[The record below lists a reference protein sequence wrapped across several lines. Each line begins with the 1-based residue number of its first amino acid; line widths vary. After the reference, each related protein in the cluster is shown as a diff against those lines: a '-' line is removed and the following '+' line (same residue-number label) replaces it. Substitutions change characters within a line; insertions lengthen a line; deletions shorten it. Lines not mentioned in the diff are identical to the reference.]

1 MAVLVDIA
9 NLDMIAVYGATAL
22 SGTVVAVAASKL
34 AFAVML
40 IPLTNGW
47 TRYYV
52 WFSIV
57 TTALFAT
64 PMAIMPWVQCKPL
77 VKTFVDFWPGE
88 CINKRP
94 SVIYGEFASSTF
106 PPSLL
111 SEAVFANPA
120 IVWSALIDFTLAL
133 LPWKLLWAL
142 QMRTAEKVG
151 VMVAMSLGLL

>member
-1 MAVLVDIA
+1 
-9 NLDMIAVYGATAL
+9 MIAVYGATAL
-22 SGTVVAVAASKL
+22 SGTVVAVTASKI

-47 TRYYV
+47 ARNYIY
-52 WFSIV
+52 FAIA

-64 PMAIMPWVQCKPL
+64 PMAIMPWLQCKPL
-77 VKTFVDFWPGE
+77 VKTFVNFWPGK

-94 SVIYGEFASSTF
+94 SVVYGEFASSGSM
-106 PPSLL
+106 PSFL
-111 SEAVFANPA
+111 SGPHCADAA
-120 IVWSALIDFTLAL
+120 IVWSALVDFSLAL

-142 QMRTAEKVG
+142 QMRTAEKIG